1 MKSKD
6 ALRVLAEVTAY
17 QWGMVT
23 SAQASIHGI
32 TRLDLS
38 RLAADGQLE
47 RVAHGV
53 YKDAGAPAGP
63 HDDLKAAWL
72 STDPKTMGEA
82 RIRDLVDGVVV
93 AGESAADLH
102 GIGDFR
108 VLRHQFV
115 SPARRQSQRSAIRYR
130 QRTLDPRDITLVDGL
145 PAMTMER
152 TIADLIEEVGDLSLV
167 ADALRDAA
175 RKRDLDLKRL
185 QSLLAPLARRN
196 GLTQGDGATLLNRLM
211 ESAGIDIESLTRL
224 IARSPTYSSLAQV
237 ARLVRNVDAALDNKR
252 GAAML
257 GRRYDGF
264 MTETAASTR
273 KPLSGPV
280 GRRVAVHRGEL
291 LEVLRRHGV
300 TNPEIFGSAA
310 RGDDH
315 EGSDVDILVDFPPGT
330 SIIDIIGIQHELED
344 LLGVPVDLAPRS
356 GLKERVRSRTAKDLL
371 PL

>member
-6 ALRVLAEVTAY
+6 ALRVLADVTAY
-17 QWGMVT
+17 QWGMAT
-23 SAQASIHGI
+23 SAQASMHGI

-47 RVAHGV
+47 RLAHGV

-63 HDDLKAAWL
+63 HADLQAAWL
-72 STDPKTMGEA
+72 STEPKTMGTV
-82 RIRDLVDGVVV
+82 RIKDGANGVVV
-93 AGESAADLH
+93 AGKSAADLH
-102 GIGDFR
+102 DIGDFR
-108 VLRHQFV
+108 ALRHEFV

-130 QRTLDPRDITLVDGL
+130 QRTLDPRDV
-145 PAMTMER
+145 
-152 TIADLIEEVGDLSLV
+152 SLV
-167 ADALRDAA
+167 ADALRDAS
-175 RKRDLDLKRL
+175 RKRDLDLDRL
-185 QSLLAPLARRN
+185 RSLLAPLAQRN
-196 GLTQGDGATLLNRLM
+196 GLKQGDGAALMDRLM
-211 ESAGIDIESLTRL
+211 ESAGIDIESLTRF

-237 ARLVRNVDAALDNKR
+237 ASLVSNIDAAIGTR

-257 GRRYDGF
+257 GRRYDGA
-264 MTETAASTR
+264 MAKTAAPTR
-273 KPLSGPV
+273 KPLSGPT
-280 GRRVAVHRGEL
+280 GRRVAAHRGEL

-315 EGSDVDILVDFPPGT
+315 ESSDVDILVDFPPGT

-344 LLGVPVDLAPRS
+344 LLGVPVDLVPRS
-356 GLKERVRSRTAKDLL
+356 GLKERVRSRAARDLL

>member
-1 MKSKD
+1 M
-6 ALRVLAEVTAY
+6 LAEVTAY

-23 SAQASIHGI
+23 SAQASMHGI

-63 HDDLKAAWL
+63 YDDLKAAWL

-82 RIRDLVDGVVV
+82 RIKNGANGVVV

-108 VLRHQFV
+108 ALRHEFV

-130 QRTLDPRDITLVDGL
+130 QRMLDSRDVTLVDGL
-145 PAMTMER
+145 PIMTMER
-152 TIADLIEEVGDLSLV
+152 TIADLVEEVGELSLV
-167 ADALRDAA
+167 ADALRDAS
-175 RKRDLDLKRL
+175 RKRDLDLERL
-185 QSLLAPLARRN
+185 RSLLAPFAQRN
-196 GLTQGDGATLLNRLM
+196 GLKKGDGAALLDRLM
-211 ESAGIDIESLTRL
+211 EIAGIDIDSLARL
-224 IARSPTYSSLAQV
+224 IARSPTYGTLAQV
-237 ARLVRNVDAALDNKR
+237 ARLVSNVDASLDNTH
-252 GAAML
+252 GAAGP

-264 MTETAASTR
+264 MAEAAAPTR
-273 KPLSGPV
+273 KPLSGPT
-280 GRRVAVHRGEL
+280 GRRVAAHRGEL

-344 LLGVPVDLAPRS
+344 LLGVPVDLVPRS
-356 GLKERVRSRTAKDLL
+356 GLKERVRSRAARDLL